1 MLAFK
6 LDGKPI
12 NSKIFRENIRLFC
25 LNNFYL
31 IKKTHLLR
39 YSRHLS
45 KCSFINS
52 YVDLVK
58 IS

>member
-12 NSKIFRENIRLFC
+12 NSKNFRENIRLFC

-31 IKKTHLLR
+31 IKKN
-39 YSRHLS
+39 
-45 KCSFINS
+45 SFIK
-52 YVDLVK
+52 VF
-58 IS
+58 